1 MGCASK
7 WEASLYQTVVQ
18 LMLAILLSLSTIVG
32 SVEVEHGIVA
42 TQYLTPEGAIITIEE
57 DRE

>member
-1 MGCASK
+1 MGCAAN
-7 WEASLYQTVVQ
+7 WQACLYQTVEQ

-32 SVEVEHGIVA
+32 SVEIEHGIIA